1 MLKRSMSKAKY
12 PRYRLYT
19 VLLLI
24 AYLLPAIP
32 PVKAYFVGLELFLS
46 LYWVALTVI
55 VWRVLPGILSPG
67 NVHTRT
73 EMCEAGFA
81 GAFIIVALYYLVG
94 VIFKQLKGSPYDN
107 SPVGFLRNVLILFP
121 PIVARESIRA
131 YGMATIWKYAKKKR
145 QFFTI
150 IFLLI
155 IAIGMANFPK
165 LKQLTSNKDIFIYVA
180 KDVLPIIADN
190 ALCCVLVLWGG
201 KWAGIFYAAL
211 VAAFWRFFPF
221 LPDISWFAYAV
232 IGVAFPCI
240 CATFM
245 YGRGENS
252 GKKKLQEVVDISWK
266 DFVGLG
272 LIVLMAWFWVGVF
285 PVRPL
290 VILTGSMEPKIMPG
304 DVVLIEKMQKEEDI
318 QKLSEGDI
326 INFDRDDK
334 INITHRIKKVK
345 IDENGNRTFITKGD
359 NNKSEDSQEVDP
371 NDIRGIVHHWIPKI
385 GLPMLMLKA
394 KNDVPEGVVDE
405 QK

>member
-1 MLKRSMSKAKY
+1 MFKRSMSKAKY

-67 NVHTRT
+67 NVRTRT

-94 VIFKQLKGSPYDN
+94 VIFKQLKASPYDN
-107 SPVGFLRNVLILFP
+107 SPVGFLRNVLTLFP

-155 IAIGMANFPK
+155 LAIGMANFPK

-232 IGVAFPCI
+232 IP
-240 CATFM
+240 M
-245 YGRGENS
+245 YMCDIYVWAWGEQW
-252 GKKKLQEVVDISWK
+252 KKETPRSCGH
-266 DFVGLG
+266 FVERFCG
-272 LIVLMAWFWVGVF
+272 
-285 PVRPL
+285 
-290 VILTGSMEPKIMPG
+290 TGTYCLDG
-304 DVVLIEKMQKEEDI
+304 VVLDWC
-318 QKLSEGDI
+318 LSCSTAGY
-326 INFDRDDK
+326 FDRK
-334 INITHRIKKVK
+334 Y
-345 IDENGNRTFITKGD
+345 G
-359 NNKSEDSQEVDP
+359 
-371 NDIRGIVHHWIPKI
+371 
-385 GLPMLMLKA
+385 A
-394 KNDVPEGVVDE
+394 KDYAR
-405 QK
+405 